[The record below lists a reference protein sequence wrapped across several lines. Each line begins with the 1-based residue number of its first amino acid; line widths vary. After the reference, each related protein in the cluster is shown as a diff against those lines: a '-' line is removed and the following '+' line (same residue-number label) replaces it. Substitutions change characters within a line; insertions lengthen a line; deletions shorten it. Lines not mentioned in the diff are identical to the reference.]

1 MKKLISQS
9 KKELESFI
17 QAKFEDY
24 NLERASQKALRALL
38 PVRNQGT
45 VIKVFWDTGLYI
57 KWCIIDSLH
66 NPDLSIILVG
76 HVTPYKL

>member
-1 MKKLISQS
+1 MNESYRHNDEQKKSDTDYILHDSVYINVNEKLISQS

-45 VIKVFWDTGLYI
+45 VIKVF
-57 KWCIIDSLH
+57 
-66 NPDLSIILVG
+66 
-76 HVTPYKL
+76 